1 MATETT
7 PYITRNPGDLI
18 TAEDWNEMQR
28 KIKEDIAKQ
37 VQEAIEKIDKV
48 PNADNAHKLENKT
61 AAELSEEIL
70 EKARAELP
78 ARTGYRMLFKRLKTG
93 EEKVIEHGLKA
104 APLVDVYQL
113 DYFQVVCS
121 EDEEKSLMWVNF
133 YLYHSSEKK
142 LRPPTPP
149 GGNPIEIEPI
159 DSHPYKIRFSDL
171 LSLYQVKYTET
182 STLADV
188 ENEFWKALFAAP
200 NDEFDDDQYCHSP
213 WFDKC
218 CCDLKTIDDLKKRG
232 DWDDIWFQMRPRK
245 TINYPAAGTPNPPQ
259 TPDPTLAPTQIQVV
273 HFDFETL
280 GIKLLLD
287 PVYPT
292 VQTTAKDGLDS
303 INPQELKVMVLLK
316 V

>member
-61 AAELSEEIL
+61 TAELSEEIL

-188 ENEFWKALFAAP
+188 ENEFWKALFAKP
-200 NDEFDDDQYCHSP
+200 NGEFEFDDDQYCHSP

-245 TINYPAAGTPNPPQ
+245 TIDYSGTSP
-259 TPDPTLAPTQIQVV
+259 TPAPTQIQVV
-273 HFDFETL
+273 HFDFDNL
-280 GIKLLLD
+280 GIKLVAN
-287 PVYPT
+287 PVLPT
-292 VQTTAKDGLDS
+292 LEGNKPSPD
-303 INPQELKVMVLLK
+303 ELKVMVLLK

>member
-28 KIKEDIAKQ
+28 KIKEDIANRVKD
-37 VQEAIEKIDKV
+37 AIEKLDKV
-48 PNADNAHKLENKT
+48 PNADNAAKLENKT
-61 AAELSEEIL
+61 ADELSAEIL
-70 EKARAELP
+70 EKARQELP
-78 ARTGYRMLFKRLKTG
+78 TRTGYRMLFKRLKTG

-113 DYFQVVCS
+113 DYFPVVCS
-121 EDEEKSLMWVNF
+121 EDEEKLCMWVNF

-142 LRPPTPP
+142 LRPPTS
-149 GGNPIEIEPI
+149 GGNPIEIESI
-159 DSHPYKIRFSDL
+159 DSHPYKIKFSDL

-218 CCDLKTIDDLKKRG
+218 CCDLKTVEDLKKRG

-245 TINYPAAGTPNPPQ
+245 TINYSFATATESTP
-259 TPDPTLAPTQIQVV
+259 APTQIQIA
-273 HFDFETL
+273 HFDFDSL
-280 GIKLLLD
+280 GIKLLENPILPGSQGETG
-287 PVYPT
+287 PVPR
-292 VQTTAKDGLDS
+292 AD
-303 INPQELKVMVLLK
+303 ELKVMVLLK